1 MSGKKAISFR
11 DRACAKE
18 IAVCG
23 LVSISGLVSIIM
35 RGVTVTVDRLT
46 KRVWGCAWPPVSGT
60 IAIGFHA

>member
-23 LVSISGLVSIIM
+23 LVPIIM
-35 RGVTVTVDRLT
+35 RGVTVTVDR
-46 KRVWGCAWPPVSGT
+46 
-60 IAIGFHA
+60 